1 MSDSTAETEQSS
13 SAENGRLDGATVG
26 EQTGRPN
33 HVETAEEIDWR
44 GWLLVGAVVVSFL
57 VIPVLVLFIPRMS
70 GLIAS
75 LGFSQRQAYLVFPMI
90 PAIVLGLI
98 SVWAAVSTQTN

>member
-1 MSDSTAETEQSS
+1 MSDSTTETETPPP
-13 SAENGRLDGATVG
+13 AENQRPDGGTVG

-57 VIPVLVLFIPRMS
+57 VIPVLVLFIPQMS

-98 SVWAAVSTQTN
+98 SVWAAITTQLE

>member
-1 MSDSTAETEQSS
+1 MSDSTTATEESP
-13 SAENGRLDGATVG
+13 SAEQQRPDGGTIG

-44 GWLLVGAVVVSFL
+44 GWLLVGAVVVSFFI
-57 VIPVLVLFIPRMS
+57 IPVLVLFIPQMS